1 MKKVGGDFEQR
12 FVVVVVVLWVHLQEL
27 SVEFSK
33 YSCKFGLLRT
43 NNKIRLLCETS
54 PLARAP
60 STASLWMACEITPLF
75 KRSPNLPS
83 YPHVL
88 RIALFWI
95 AREPCFSLYA
105 FQLSTWYER
114 IQNVA
119 DLLLR
124 SMVIFSPTRDGH
136 ESVPRHVGIHIGRS
150 RTLVG
155 HERMP

>member
-1 MKKVGGDFEQR
+1 M
-12 FVVVVVVLWVHLQEL
+12 
-27 SVEFSK
+27 
-33 YSCKFGLLRT
+33 
-43 NNKIRLLCETS
+43 CEIS
-54 PLARAP
+54 PLARVP

-75 KRSPNLPS
+75 KRSPNLS
-83 YPHVL
+83 LYPHVL

-136 ESVPRHVGIHIGRS
+136 ESVSRHVGIHIGQRARS
-150 RTLVG
+150 PSQMFARVCAQSCDVAIGYLKKLTQSACLLSLSQKVVKEG
-155 HERMP
+155 ADI

>member
-1 MKKVGGDFEQR
+1 MVCKGRWRFGATFCCLCACMFGSLGGN
-12 FVVVVVVLWVHLQEL
+12 
-27 SVEFSK
+27 SVSSSQNAHVNSGFWEP
-33 YSCKFGLLRT
+33 
-43 NNKIRLLCETS
+43 RLMCETS
-54 PLARAP
+54 PLARVP

-75 KRSPNLPS
+75 KHSPNLPS

-136 ESVPRHVGIHIGRS
+136 ESVQQHGGIHIGRS

-155 HERMP
+155 HKRMP

>member
-1 MKKVGGDFEQR
+1 M
-12 FVVVVVVLWVHLQEL
+12 VVSVHLWEL
-27 SVEFSK
+27 SVEFSEC
-33 YSCKFGLLRT
+33 SCKFSLLRT
-43 NNKIRLLCETS
+43 KLLCETS
-54 PLARAP
+54 HLARAL
-60 STASLWMACEITPLF
+60 STASLFMACEITPLF
-75 KRSPNLPS
+75 KRSPNLPT

-88 RIALFWI
+88 RIALFLI

-119 DLLLR
+119 NLLLR

-136 ESVPRHVGIHIGRS
+136 ESVPWYAGIHIGRS
-150 RTLVG
+150 RTLIG

>member
-1 MKKVGGDFEQR
+1 M
-12 FVVVVVVLWVHLQEL
+12 
-27 SVEFSK
+27 
-33 YSCKFGLLRT
+33 
-43 NNKIRLLCETS
+43 CETF
-54 PLARAP
+54 PLARVP

-88 RIALFWI
+88 RVALFWG

-105 FQLSTWYER
+105 FQLSTWYKR

-136 ESVPRHVGIHIGRS
+136 ESVPRYERIHISRRARSPARMFARVCAQSCDVAIGDKKYKNTDAKCVSFIAITRGGKGR
-150 RTLVG
+150 G
-155 HERMP
+155 